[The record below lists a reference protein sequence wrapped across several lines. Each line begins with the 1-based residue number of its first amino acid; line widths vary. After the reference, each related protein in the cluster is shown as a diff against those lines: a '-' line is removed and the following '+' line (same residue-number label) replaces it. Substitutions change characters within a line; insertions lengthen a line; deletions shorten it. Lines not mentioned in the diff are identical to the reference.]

1 MKFHEP
7 KYIEQV
13 PKTWFKEDEEHLNSK
28 QMIIKQGN
36 HKGLRILSIQF
47 HP

>member
-1 MKFHEP
+1 MKLHEP

-13 PKTWFKEDEEHLNSK
+13 PKTCSKEDEEHLNFK
-28 QMIIKQGN
+28 QTIFKQGN
-36 HKGLRILSIQF
+36 HKGSKILLVQF